1 MRLSLRKRM
10 KTIHFVYLF
19 FAIMILMLLASCG
32 KESITIKQEPTKT
45 ANTSFTNSNIVSASG
60 QVVANKYANLSF
72 MVGCQEYILLANPG
86 DQVKD
91 GDILAMISPDALP
104 QSIILA
110 QGDLNGTQR
119 ELDNLKISQTE
130 IFEAEQ
136 AKIQAEQSVKDAKK
150 DLDNEKNHTASDDYI
165 NRLQARIDIAQKEV
179 DDAQKAFDDVDDRPE
194 GDEIKAQAMLR
205 LTNAKLAIKDLR
217 NQMSWYTDAS
227 DPLDVDEKDAALSV
241 AEAKLADAERHYD
254 LLKNGTN
261 PDKIA
266 AAESQVQALQS
277 VINYKN
283 IISPLDGTV
292 VEVYGRSG
300 ESIASGTPLILIA
313 DLSTLEIQTTDLSEV
328 DIARVNVG
336 DPVMITFDAL
346 PNLEVKGKVSE
357 IALKNSSGSG
367 VNYTVKI
374 TMDVTPK
381 ELRWGMSAYV
391 KIDVSKK

>member
-1 MRLSLRKRM
+1 
-10 KTIHFVYLF
+10 
-19 FAIMILMLLASCG
+19 MILMLLASCG
-32 KESITIKQEPTKT
+32 KESVTIKQEPTKT

-136 AKIQAEQSVKDAKK
+136 AKIQAEQAVKDAKK

-283 IISPLDGTV
+283 IISPFDGTV

-336 DPVMITFDAL
+336 DPVTITFDAL

-391 KIDVSKK
+391 EIDVSKK